1 MITALPTQTDGS
13 QVGARYAIGR
23 CARWILF
30 ALLLVAPSSSW
41 AISLDDVV
49 RLSQKGYSDELIIE
63 LIDDTG
69 ARFQLDADGLV
80 TLKEAGVSERVIQ
93 ALIQATATDPSD
105 PIGTGDSEVTETETH
120 GAESSGGHGHAPTVT
135 PTAHRSTLRGGP
147 FSSHPFEESNMGH
160 GGSHQHYVLAVRG
173 LSILIL
179 RSETGYR
186 TIAERAGEVTLL
198 LNHVMNEQRSGL
210 FFASGEP
217 EPAVWFRATATDPPL
232 RILNVG
238 RGDVIAYQRRSVGA
252 VSKDRLAAYWAALL
266 NDYSQLL
273 IHRRA
278 PRELV
283 ELHLG
288 EALSHVYQKLSSP
301 DEEETKS
308 SLDRT
313 ARVLRAL
320 DHLTA
325 EDKEHLV
332 ELATRVPAEF
342 RTSEEA
348 P

>member
-1 MITALPTQTDGS
+1 
-13 QVGARYAIGR
+13 
-23 CARWILF
+23 
-30 ALLLVAPSSSW
+30 LLVAPSSSW

-93 ALIQATATDPSD
+93 ALIEATATDPSE
-105 PIGTGDSEVTETETH
+105 PFRTGDSEVTETETH

-160 GGSHQHYVLAVRG
+160 GGSHQHYALAVRG

-308 SLDRT
+308 SLDGT
-313 ARVLRAL
+313 ARVLRVL

>member
-160 GGSHQHYVLAVRG
+160 GGSHQHYALAVRG

-186 TIAERAGEVTLL
+186 TIAERAREVTLL

-308 SLDRT
+308 SLDGT
-313 ARVLRAL
+313 ARVLRVL